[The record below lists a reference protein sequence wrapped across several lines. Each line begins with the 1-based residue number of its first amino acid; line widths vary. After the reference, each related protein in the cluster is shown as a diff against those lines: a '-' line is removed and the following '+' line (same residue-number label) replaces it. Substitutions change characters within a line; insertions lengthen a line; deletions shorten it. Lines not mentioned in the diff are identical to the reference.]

1 MIYPI
6 VHPAKN
12 CLCLAAVLACAL
24 FGDATTTLAQQKP
37 SPPPATASPAP
48 ATPAKPESAAARPA
62 ESKPTEPKQ
71 AEPKPAAAKASE
83 AKPTV
88 PATLAAKPAQGNTAE
103 AKPAAER
110 PAAVKGRV
118 ASYVLLGRPAQA
130 DRLKLTVEQRSK
142 IAALLAERS
151 EAIVAASGSELPK
164 VLAESEQ
171 KLAAVL
177 TDAQRA
183 EWEKLP
189 AEPMLRLNFR
199 YQKWL
204 DVLEWLAKQAG
215 GLSLFCDH
223 PPEGTFNYT
232 DPKEYT
238 VTEAL
243 DLVNGV
249 LLMKGY
255 SLVRHEQMLVCID
268 LSEPIPIGLTD
279 VVTPEQA
286 ESRGKF
292 ELVTCTFP
300 LAGRDAAAA
309 SAEIKL
315 LLGSYSKVVPLAAT
329 GQLQVTDAA
338 GNMKRISALIQSM
351 APAASKAA
359 AGAAAAAAA
368 AAEPAVLAVYPL
380 KTADAKTAEKILTTL
395 FPPPAKIVVDPG
407 TDQVHVQAAPRCRR
421 PSSKSW
427 SRCSLPRR
435 LRKNP
440 DWSCMRSAT
449 TAARR

>member
-1 MIYPI
+1 
-6 VHPAKN
+6 
-12 CLCLAAVLACAL
+12 
-24 FGDATTTLAQQKP
+24 
-37 SPPPATASPAP
+37 
-48 ATPAKPESAAARPA
+48 
-62 ESKPTEPKQ
+62 
-71 AEPKPAAAKASE
+71 
-83 AKPTV
+83 
-88 PATLAAKPAQGNTAE
+88 
-103 AKPAAER
+103 
-110 PAAVKGRV
+110 
-118 ASYVLLGRPAQA
+118 
-130 DRLKLTVEQRSK
+130 
-142 IAALLAERS
+142 
-151 EAIVAASGSELPK
+151 
-164 VLAESEQ
+164 
-171 KLAAVL
+171 
-177 TDAQRA
+177 
-183 EWEKLP
+183 
-189 AEPMLRLNFR
+189 MLRLNFR

-338 GNMKRISALIQSM
+338 GNMKAHQRLDPVDGPGGIEGGSRSGGSSGGGRGTGRPGGV
-351 APAASKAA
+351 PA
-359 AGAAAAAAA
+359 
-368 AAEPAVLAVYPL
+368 
-380 KTADAKTAEKILTTL
+380 
-395 FPPPAKIVVDPG
+395 
-407 TDQVHVQAAPRCRR
+407 
-421 PSSKSW
+421 
-427 SRCSLPRR
+427 
-435 LRKNP
+435 
-440 DWSCMRSAT
+440 
-449 TAARR
+449 